1 MPVLKWEF
9 PAPVTDVVEP
19 DHDSLFLAMGSCIYD
34 FSGASSS
41 DYDPATATLS
51 FVYCRFSSKRLIG
64 FSEYLLKRIGVTTN
78 MLRRIV
84 SQDVLTVSCSGR
96 PLLPIVFYSNI
107 TPVYG
112 NDTPVGD
119 VYKEK
124 QDFTK
129 HNTFR
134 TRALQIQFESAGVP
148 FELSRFAIEYVPVGV
163 VA

>member
-1 MPVLKWEF
+1 
-9 PAPVTDVVEP
+9 
-19 DHDSLFLAMGSCIYD
+19 
-34 FSGASSS
+34 
-41 DYDPATATLS
+41 
-51 FVYCRFSSKRLIG
+51 
-64 FSEYLLKRIGVTTN
+64 
-78 MLRRIV
+78 MLRRVI
-84 SQDVLTVSCSGR
+84 SQDTLTIGCSGR
-96 PLLPIVFYSNI
+96 RLLPIVFYSDESAPVYGNI

-112 NDTPVGD
+112 NDTPIGN

-134 TRALQIQFESAGVP
+134 TRALQIQFESTGAP